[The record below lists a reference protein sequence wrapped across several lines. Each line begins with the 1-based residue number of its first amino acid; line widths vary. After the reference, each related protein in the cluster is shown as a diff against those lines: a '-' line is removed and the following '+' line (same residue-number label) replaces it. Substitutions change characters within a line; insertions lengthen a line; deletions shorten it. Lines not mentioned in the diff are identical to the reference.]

1 MSNLSSFTTKKKRAD
16 VDLDLEQFG
25 YLSEAASNISSNKI
39 VAYTSYSEELA
50 ISTNFVGVVD
60 RVMSIFILA
69 FIYFCIALE
78 ELEWILSSNKEGD
91 SVRIIDDSA
100 WNIYKL
106 LPLLFRKVRA

>member
-1 MSNLSSFTTKKKRAD
+1 MPNLSSFTNKKKRAD

-25 YLSEAASNISSNKI
+25 YLSEDASNISSNKI
-39 VAYTSYSEELA
+39 VAYTSYSEELS

-60 RVMSIFILA
+60 MVMSTFILA

-78 ELEWILSSNKEGD
+78 ELEWILSSSKEEN

-106 LPLLFRKVRA
+106 FPRLLHRGRA

>member
-1 MSNLSSFTTKKKRAD
+1 MPNLSSFTSKKKRAD

-78 ELEWILSSNKEGD
+78 ELEWIFSSSNKND
-91 SVRIIDDSA
+91 SVTIIDETG
-100 WNIYKL
+100 WNIYQL
-106 LPLLFRKVRA
+106 LPRLFFKK